1 MKELSELVTILKSM
15 SDTIS
20 ERRQLVKN
28 YVLMSE
34 ERERKQ
40 QEVERAATSLQDNF
54 ALNEEIQRLG
64 YEMGEERK
72 KINMKYN

>member
-1 MKELSELVTILKSM
+1 MKELSELATILKAM
-15 SDTIS
+15 SDSITG
-20 ERRQLVKN
+20 RRQLVKK

-34 ERERKQ
+34 ERDRKQ

-64 YEMGEERK
+64 YEMGEIRK
-72 KINMKYN
+72 EINMKYN